1 MRRFALAA
9 LLSFAAAAAGA
20 QTLSEA
26 LSYTGN
32 DYYGT
37 ARSIALG
44 GAMTALGGDLG
55 SIGINP
61 AGSAVAPYSQ
71 FTISPGITLLS
82 NTSGYSPYYMYNE
95 AVGTYQWDY
104 DNYVDYRTNKFNI
117 PNFGFTLN
125 LDTYG
130 DGALKGLTLGFI
142 SNATAHFM
150 NDFVGSGVNEMTS
163 LLGSFAAGASA
174 YSPDQL
180 AKATNFYDSNI
191 PWNFLSAY
199 QGGMIA
205 EAMEGD
211 QPMVDADGYY
221 TYLGATEGMT
231 QLSDGTY
238 DIHTMGALDQ
248 HSRVQ
253 SYGAKYDIL
262 MNLGMNFNDS
272 FYLGFNLGMPVATYR
287 YDETF
292 VERAVDPSLF
302 EIEYADGVVTNFDH
316 ANYAYSQ
323 TTDIS
328 GIYLKTGFIWAPGNG
343 LRLGGAIQTPTL
355 YTIHDLWTV
364 DASTSF
370 SNASYDTSS
379 YSPQNDYSYNLRSP
393 WRVNAGVAYTF
404 GSFGLVSA
412 DFEMVDYSSMRFSES
427 GYNRYYDNPF
437 DMENDVNRYFAGR
450 AYTGRFGIEIRPVPA
465 FSLRAG
471 YVLQTSPQYYA
482 YDRDGV
488 KYTSAGFINY
498 YDEFAYGTNSIVS
511 KEAYPDIVSTYS
523 CGIGYSSEGSFFA
536 DFAFRLAKYPSEC
549 FNPYNEY
556 IIPDRSQYPENSL
569 LPEVIQTRTM
579 SDLVLTLGWRF

>member
-61 AGSAVAPYSQ
+61 AGSAVASYSQ

-82 NTSGYSPYYMYNE
+82 NTSGYSTYYDQDYTNYN
-95 AVGTYQWDY
+95 TYKDS
-104 DNYVDYRTNKFNI
+104 KFNI

-130 DGALKGLTLGFI
+130 NGALKGLTLGFI

-150 NDFVGSGVNEMTS
+150 NDFVGRGVNEMTS
-163 LLGSFAAGASA
+163 LLGSFAAGASP

-180 AKATNFYDSNI
+180 SKSTNFFESNI
-191 PWNFLSAY
+191 PWNYLSAY

-205 EAMEGD
+205 EAMEGG
-211 QPMVDADGYY
+211 QPMVDGDGYY

-238 DIHTMGALDQ
+238 DIRTLGALDQ
-248 HSRVQ
+248 RSRVQ

-292 VERAVDPSLF
+292 IEDAVDPSLF
-302 EIEYADGVVTNFDH
+302 EIEYADGVVTNFEY

-323 TTDIS
+323 TTDVS

-355 YTIHDLWTV
+355 YTLHDFWTV

-370 SNASYDTSS
+370 SNAIYNTSS
-379 YSPQNDYSYNLRSP
+379 YSPQNDYSYNLKSP

-404 GSFGLVSA
+404 GRFGLVSA
-412 DFEMVDYSSMRFSES
+412 DFEMVDYSSMRFSEN
-427 GYNRYYDNPF
+427 GFNRYYENTF
-437 DMENDVNRYFAGR
+437 DMENDVNRYFGGK

-471 YVLQTSPQYYA
+471 YVLQTSSQYYA
-482 YDRDGV
+482 YDKDGI

-498 YDEFAYGTNSIVS
+498 YDEFAYGTNRIVS
-511 KEAYPDIVSTYS
+511 KEAYPDIVNTYS
-523 CGIGYSSEGSFFA
+523 CGIGYSSDGSFFT
-536 DFAFRLAKYPSEC
+536 DLGFRFTKYPSAY
-549 FNPYNEY
+549 FNPYADYITGGDEY
-556 IIPDRSQYPENSL
+556 
-569 LPEVIQTRTM
+569 LPEVVQTR
-579 SDLVLTLGWRF
+579 SLADVVLTLGWRF